1 MSPPEKSQASRIIK
15 LTMLTKASGRQEK
28 GCWRLVSDMGA
39 VDMLE
44 MIVGLQQKTAKNPYF
59 AKIKISY
66 KPVT

>member
-1 MSPPEKSQASRIIK
+1 
-15 LTMLTKASGRQEK
+15 MLTKASGRQEK

-66 KPVT
+66 KPVTCFQ